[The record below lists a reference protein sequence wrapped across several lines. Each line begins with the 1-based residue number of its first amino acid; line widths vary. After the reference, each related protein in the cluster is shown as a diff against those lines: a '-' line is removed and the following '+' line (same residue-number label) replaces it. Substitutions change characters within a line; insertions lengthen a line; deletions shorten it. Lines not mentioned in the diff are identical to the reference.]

1 MEEWPTGSSCVMKCM
16 GENVN
21 GGEGDRRRR
30 GREGE
35 EEEREGR
42 RRGREEREGERRE
55 REEREGERRGRE

>member
-21 GGEGDRRRR
+21 GGEGDKRRR

-42 RRGREEREGERRE
+42 RRGREEREGERR
-55 REEREGERRGRE
+55 GRE